1 MSKIIQF
8 PDKSDIDWKRTEEL
22 IESDLAN
29 VIPEV
34 RDTIK
39 YEILSLLKHYAKY
52 DQKLSLEFPETTTDK
67 QIKAMSDAFDNRNNL
82 IKEML
87 ADLVKT
93 KTELCIEQYKNS

>member
-8 PDKSDIDWKRTEEL
+8 PDRSEIDWKLTEEL

-34 RDTIK
+34 RETIK
-39 YEILSLLKHYAKY
+39 SEILSLLKHYAKY
-52 DQKLSLEFPETTTDK
+52 DQKLSLKFPDSTTEE
-67 QIKAMSDAFDNRNNL
+67 QIKAMSDAFDNRNNM

-87 ADLVKT
+87 AELVKT
-93 KTELCIEQYKNS
+93 KTALCIEQYNNS